1 MQRDHFYWS
10 HAAEGEEV
18 DLSNNQK
25 IHFRLRYEYT
35 QLITVSQQ
43 IRGSHS
49 YDLLPSA
56 DKYKMTIHLHETIPD
71 FQVISS
77 LEEAMK

>member
-1 MQRDHFYWS
+1 M
-10 HAAEGEEV
+10 G
-18 DLSNNQK
+18 LSDKQK

-49 YDLLPSA
+49 YDLSPSA
-56 DKYKMTIHLHETIPD
+56 DKYKMTIHMHVTVLD
-71 FQVISS
+71 FQVISL
-77 LEEAMK
+77 LEQAMK